1 MVCWRW
7 NGIKLLFIII
17 IQISSLIHI
26 RRITI
31 KQLQLIQRS
40 TNLLK
45 SRLDLSSSAVALSRL
60 YYFNIYL
67 NCSHLMMRSICLIKD
82 FFFLQEW
89 IVKLEGFLLHNP
101 NINTHL
107 LKIFNL
113 DCKFQFWPYLLYHHK
128 EVKSL
133 PISDFTNCYQYW
145 WRICCCCHGHPRK
158 YLWCPFQFMHCILYI
173 NTISVWSSMTN

>member
-26 RRITI
+26 RWITI

-40 TNLLK
+40 TNRLK

-60 YYFNIYL
+60 YYINIYL
-67 NCSHLMMRSICLIKD
+67 NYSHLMMRSIGLIKD
-82 FFFLQEW
+82 FFFFFLQEW

-101 NINTHL
+101 NINTSYPFA
-107 LKIFNL
+107 KNIQL
-113 DCKFQFWPYLLYHHK
+113 DCKFQFWRYLQYHHK

-133 PISDFTNCYQYW
+133 PISDFTNCYQY
-145 WRICCCCHGHPRK
+145 
-158 YLWCPFQFMHCILYI
+158 
-173 NTISVWSSMTN
+173 